1 MLILPKVV
9 LPFDTLQELTETN
22 IPIWI
27 PEGNLVHKAI
37 MAATPD
43 SAYYRLRKQMLV
55 HLDVP
60 RGTRETFGGLHA
72 VAAPMTTIVFL
83 IDLTFSTARKCK
95 VYIMSERLFKTVSM
109 GLAMSK
115 TFDQKTKL
123 NRA

>member
-9 LPFDTLQELTETN
+9 LPFDSLQELTETN

-37 MAATPD
+37 MSATPD

-60 RGTRETFGGLHA
+60 RGTRDTFGGLHA
-72 VAAPMTTIVFL
+72 VASPMSTVAFL
-83 IDLTFSTARKCK
+83 VDLYFTKARGGGGCLSSAFAKMMKCHCFSTLLGRGR
-95 VYIMSERLFKTVSM
+95 I
-109 GLAMSK
+109 
-115 TFDQKTKL
+115 
-123 NRA
+123 